1 MTSLGLGAERPRV
14 DLQVGLRTGWLKH
27 FGVAIGGASGAAVA
41 LEAYEVLR
49 SQPDK
54 SFQLLQVWGPAFLVA
69 LMALY
74 IFGQLAESMI
84 GALRESFG
92 SLAQSVRDS
101 AEATMRQAEAQNK
114 LAEIGGEQARET
126 QRLAMFAAQE
136 SQNVYDRL
144 DRQDGVLHALAQNV
158 AVIRKH
164 LCGDAGSET

>member
-1 MTSLGLGAERPRV
+1 VTSLGLGLERPKV
-14 DLQVGLRTGWLKH
+14 DLQVGLRSGWLRH
-27 FGVAIGGASGAAVA
+27 VGVAVGGASGAAVV
-41 LEAYEVLR
+41 LGAYELMR
-49 SQPDK
+49 SQPEK

-69 LMALY
+69 LMALW
-74 IFGQLAESMI
+74 IFGQLAESLI
-84 GALRESFG
+84 RAVRESFG
-92 SLAQSVRDS
+92 ALAQSVRDS
-101 AEATMRQAEAQNK
+101 ADATMRQAEAQNK

-144 DRQDGVLHALAQNV
+144 DRQDEVLHGLAQNV